1 MTLNLNVPTLQPNLT
16 PQITVIGVGGAGGNA
31 VNNMIQSNL
40 EGVDFLIAN
49 TDAQA
54 IQQSLCEHKIQLGR
68 GVTRGLGSGSKP
80 DVGRAAAEEALDDI
94 LTALDGANMVFIT
107 AGMGGGTGTGGAPVI
122 ARAAREAGVLT
133 VGVVTKPFH
142 FEGVHRMR
150 IAEAGITELTQ
161 FVDTLIVIPNQNLFR
176 IANEKTTFA
185 DAFKMADD
193 VLHAG
198 VRGVTDL
205 MVMPGLINLD
215 FADIRSVMTEM
226 GKAMM
231 GTGEAEGASR
241 ALEAAEAAISNPLL
255 DDVSMKGAR
264 GVLINITGGPDMTLF
279 EVDETANRIR
289 DEVDPEANIIF
300 GSTFDQNLEGRIRVS
315 VVATGIDAE
324 EAVLPRPAGLSL
336 VTAIA
341 AGDAAQP
348 AAAAESA
355 AEAAAVATAVPGPAV
370 PTPMSALMSAPPAT
384 PAAMPAAMP
393 IGGAPAMPAQAE
405 ARNSLYAYSQAAAQG
420 VAPEPAPVAKTS
432 TAVAESMASEV
443 MAVGT
448 SQVAVA
454 PDTYQEPVAHRAEP
468 APQVET
474 YVEVMAAPVADS
486 FIAPLPAE
494 PEPAPEPQIRAPA
507 RSPAPA
513 PAPAP
518 AQVRAEPFAAA
529 ALENGSRAPRDAEP
543 VAVKAPE
550 PRKAPGF
557 FAKMTGGASRAIQA
571 AAKVGESRSHQ
582 AAARQGLAQTAA
594 APRATPPAPPRAPA
608 EPRLDARGMPAAR
621 AAEPQ
626 AAEPRLSGFE
636 SAGPDSAGQVD
647 EDLLDIP
654 AFLRRQAN

>member
-16 PQITVIGVGGAGGNA
+16 PRITVIGVGGAGGNA

-54 IQQSLCEHKIQLGR
+54 IQQSLCEHNIQLGR
-68 GVTRGLGSGSKP
+68 GVTQGLGSGSKP

-94 LTALDGANMVFIT
+94 LTELEGANMVFIT

-122 ARAAREAGVLT
+122 ARAAREAGMLT

-150 IAEAGITELTQ
+150 IAEAGINDLTQ

-264 GVLINITGGPDMTLF
+264 GVLINISGGPDMTLF

-300 GSTFDQNLEGRIRVS
+300 GSTFDQTLEGRIRVS

-324 EAVLPRPAGLSL
+324 VISQPRPAGLSL
-336 VTAIA
+336 VSAMANQGTSQSEA
-341 AGDAAQP
+341 AGEAP
-348 AAAAESA
+348 AVAAAEPVAGATMTASA
-355 AEAAAVATAVPGPAV
+355 AGIAE
-370 PTPMSALMSAPPAT
+370 
-384 PAAMPAAMP
+384 
-393 IGGAPAMPAQAE
+393 APAMPAQTQAQ
-405 ARNSLYAYSQAAAQG
+405 ARNSLYAYSRVAALGTAQES
-420 VAPEPAPVAKTS
+420 APKTS
-432 TAVAESMASEV
+432 TAVAESMAAETV
-443 MAVGT
+443 AVGT
-448 SQVAVA
+448 SQVTLA
-454 PDTYQEPVAHRAEP
+454 PEAPEASPAEP
-468 APQVET
+468 APQYET
-474 YVEVMAAPVADS
+474 LVEVMEPPVADS

-494 PEPAPEPQIRAPA
+494 PVPEPETPAPV
-507 RSPAPA
+507 
-513 PAPAP
+513 P
-518 AQVRAEPFAAA
+518 AQADSFATA

-543 VAVKAPE
+543 AVVKAPE
-550 PRKAPGF
+550 PRKIPGF
-557 FAKMTGGASRAIQA
+557 FAKMTGGASRVIQA
-571 AAKVGESRSHQ
+571 ATQAGEQRS
-582 AAARQGLAQTAA
+582 
-594 APRATPPAPPRAPA
+594 PRAADFAQRLPQPAVRPRANA
-608 EPRLDARGMPAAR
+608 EPKLSIPAGPAAR
-621 AAEPQ
+621 GAEP
-626 AAEPRLSGFE
+626 PLSGID
-636 SAGPDSAGQVD
+636 SAHPDSASQVD